1 MAWTKILPSADRA
14 KRIPRGFSSVTIY
27 SFKFILNVD
36 EDDIATTLRTSFRL
50 LNPTFPLPPNTR
62 PFPFPDPIKSD
73 GGDRSRAPKPEICWR
88 RCAMVDWS
96 ENVDGGRELRWNLET
111 VSRKRGGRWTRG
123 GKEQVIHVDSHGSRF
138 LVEVSSFPF
147 YLRRDTCT
155 RLLVQINI

>member
-1 MAWTKILPSADRA
+1 MAWTKILPSADSA
-14 KRIPRGFSSVTIY
+14 NRIPRGFSSVTIY

-36 EDDIATTLRTSFRL
+36 EDDIATTLRTSLRL

-96 ENVDGGRELRWNLET
+96 ENVDGGSCYDGTWRLWAENEAADEQEGVRNKWSTWIHMGPAFSWKCLAFLFT
-111 VSRKRGGRWTRG
+111 YDVTR
-123 GKEQVIHVDSHGSRF
+123 VLDF
-138 LVEVSSFPF
+138 
-147 YLRRDTCT
+147 
-155 RLLVQINI
+155 